1 MSKIF
6 ITGGTG
12 CIGAATVFNLLT
24 KFGDSIEQILIAT
37 RNSSTEQLEIW
48 FADSLAG
55 WLDRKKIIFVAAD
68 LSDSQ
73 CLAKT
78 LREFQPTHIIHLGA
92 LQSPACDAD
101 PEKGL
106 DVNLTGT
113 LKLFNEA
120 AQLKKPLDRF
130 VFASSAAVYGK
141 RMNYPAATITEDAQ
155 LAPPNL
161 YGVWKVGGEH
171 LATLFHQ
178 KTGVPTVSLRLNT
191 TYGPGRDQGTT
202 SAVTRIMKSLILGA
216 LQGKTIP
223 GLMPYEGRENYH
235 YVEDVGAHFA
245 GACLMPFSGC
255 RPFNIK
261 GKTIAVREFLET
273 IASVAGELGIRDF
286 LQTGIS
292 PTATPNLFICDLDHS
307 AIELQFPGLPRTEI
321 VDGIRKTLIRFQVL
335 APTGK
340 VRI

>member
-24 KFGDSIEQILIAT
+24 TYGDSIEQILIAT
-37 RNSSTEQLEIW
+37 RNSSTTQLEIW
-48 FADSLAG
+48 FGDSLAG
-55 WLDRKKIIFVAAD
+55 WLNRKKIAFVSAD
-68 LSDSQ
+68 LGDSQ
-73 CLAKT
+73 CLADT
-78 LREFQPTHIIHLGA
+78 LQKFQPTHIIHLGA

-106 DVNLTGT
+106 EVNLTGT
-113 LKLFNEA
+113 LKLLTQA
-120 AQLKKPLDRF
+120 SQLKKPLARF

-141 RMNYPAATITEDAQ
+141 RMNYPAATITEDAL

-161 YGVWKVGGEH
+161 YGVWKVGGEQ
-171 LATLFHQ
+171 LAALFHQ

-216 LQGKTIP
+216 RQHKTIP
-223 GLMPYEGRENYH
+223 CLMPYQGRENYH

-245 GACLMPFSGC
+245 GACLLPFSGC
-255 RPFNIK
+255 RPFNIR
-261 GKTIAVREFLET
+261 GKTIAVSEFLET
-273 IASVAGELGIRDF
+273 IAIVAAELG
-286 LQTGIS
+286 LEEYLETGVS
-292 PTATPNLFICDLDHS
+292 PSATPNLFICDLDHS
-307 AIELQFPGLPRTEI
+307 AIEMQFPGLPRTEI
-321 VDGIRKTLIRFQVL
+321 VDGIRNTLARFL
-335 APTGK
+335 LLEPTGNL
-340 VRI
+340 RI